1 MRAIAIAAALLAG
14 CSNTAW
20 QVSAGVPPPSSAA
33 GIHVDSSGGLAAV
46 MGAALIVG
54 TVYEAAR
61 YGVDYG
67 GYSRTPPEMDP
78 GRKVSE
84 QDCTKPID
92 FTLGNIRCK

>member
-1 MRAIAIAAALLAG
+1 MRAVAVAAALLAG

-20 QVSAGVPPPSSAA
+20 QVSAGVPPPQSAA
-33 GIHVDSSGGLAAV
+33 NLHIDSNSLA
-46 MGAALIVG
+46 
-54 TVYEAAR
+54 TVLGVAIIAGSLYEAAR
-61 YGVDYG
+61 YGVDYQ

-84 QDCTKPID
+84 QDCTKPLD

>member
-1 MRAIAIAAALLAG
+1 MKYGLTFVALLAG

-20 QVSAGVPPPSSAA
+20 QVSAGLPPPPSAA
-33 GIHVDSSGGLAAV
+33 SIHVDSSGLATV
-46 MGAALIVG
+46 MGAAIIVG
-54 TVYEAAR
+54 SMYEAAR
-61 YGVDYG
+61 YGVDYAG

-84 QDCTKPID
+84 QDCTKPLD